1 MGNYILAAD
10 QGTTS
15 SRAILFDRQGRMVA
29 VAQKEFPQYYPQNG
43 WVEHNANE
51 IWGSQYDVL
60 KEVMEKSGVDPKE
73 IEAIGITNQRETA
86 ILWDA
91 KTGEPVC
98 PAIVWQCRRTA
109 GICEELKRQSK
120 TEMIREKT
128 GLVIDAYFSGTK
140 VKWMLDHIQDGYGRA
155 KRGEILFGTVDSW
168 LIYKLSGGKVHA
180 TDVTNASR
188 TMLFNIHTLQWDDE
202 LLEMLGIPK
211 EILPEVVMSSGY
223 IATAD
228 TSLLGADI
236 PIMGCAG
243 DQHAALF
250 GQTCFRKGE
259 AKNTYGTGCFLLMN
273 TGATACNSN
282 NGLVTTIAWG
292 IDGKVTYALEGSIF
306 IGGAVIQ
313 WLRDELK
320 VLDSAAQSEE
330 LAFQVPD
337 TGGIVFVPAFTGLGA
352 PYWDMYARGTL
363 LGADRG
369 TNKCHIVRASLEAIA
384 QQSADVLHAMESDS
398 GERLE
403 RLLVDG
409 GASANNFLMQFQA
422 DILGTTVQRPQCVE
436 TTALGAAY
444 LAGLASGMW
453 KSTDEISRM
462 HVVETEFRSGK
473 DAYWR
478 ENQRA
483 IWKHAVETV
492 QFWAKK

>member
-60 KEVMEKSGVDPKE
+60 KEVIEKSGVDPKE

-91 KTGEPVC
+91 ETGEPVC

-202 LLEMLGIPK
+202 LLEMLGLPK
-211 EILPEVVMSSGY
+211 EILPKVVMSSGY

-228 TSLLGADI
+228 ASLLGAEI

-306 IGGAVIQ
+306 IGGVVIQ

-330 LAFQVPD
+330 LALQVPD

-462 HVVETEFRSGK
+462 HVVETEFRSRK

>member
-60 KEVMEKSGVDPKE
+60 KEVIEKSGVDPKE

-202 LLEMLGIPK
+202 LLEMLGLPK
-211 EILPEVVMSSGY
+211 EILPKVVMSSGY

-228 TSLLGADI
+228 ASLLGADI

-330 LAFQVPD
+330 LALQVPD

-398 GERLE
+398 
-403 RLLVDG
+403 
-409 GASANNFLMQFQA
+409 
-422 DILGTTVQRPQCVE
+422 
-436 TTALGAAY
+436 
-444 LAGLASGMW
+444 
-453 KSTDEISRM
+453 
-462 HVVETEFRSGK
+462 
-473 DAYWR
+473 
-478 ENQRA
+478 
-483 IWKHAVETV
+483 
-492 QFWAKK
+492 